1 MELAFKIVVVLMLTG
16 LSFALVEMHQAHKA
30 VVEKH
35 EAITDRIANFVEQR
49 LEHVELPARKGK
61 R

>member
-1 MELAFKIVVVLMLTG
+1 MLTG